1 MEKKKKPNNPSV
13 KTKNNASTIE
23 VSDYIDNFFGFL
35 FVVFLIYVASY
46 FFLSDIFLSFFGKET
61 VAYCVRKVTTD
72 EVRGQQVK
80 NYYEFSANGK
90 MYSENLDNNAIPEG
104 TPILIEYVPF
114 LPSINKVLDDQP
126 TE

>member
-1 MEKKKKPNNPSV
+1 MEKKKKPNNPPV
-13 KTKNNASTIE
+13 KAKTNAEPTGIT
-23 VSDYIDNFFGFL
+23 DYIDNFFGFL

-46 FFLSDIFLSFFGKET
+46 FFLSDIFLAFFGKET
-61 VAYCVRKVTTD
+61 VAFCVRKTTIH
-72 EVRGQQVK
+72 ETRGKEVK

-114 LPSINKVLDDQP
+114 FPSINKVLDDQP
-126 TE
+126 ME